1 MFKTRITEM
10 LGIEYPI
17 IQGGMMWLSTAELA
31 AAVSNAGGFGIIT
44 ALSCGSKEKLRA
56 EIRRCKELT
65 DKPFGINVSMLPR
78 LAAGDQT
85 EGYFDVIIEEG
96 VTGVETSGRNPE
108 PYLPRLKEAG
118 IKVIHKVPAVRFA
131 LKAEGVGVDAV
142 TLVGFECGG
151 LPGMDDVTTFILIQ
165 KATRMLGVPVVAG
178 GGIGDAKGFMAALA
192 LGAEGVLMGTRFMLT
207 RECVLHQQIKERLLQ
222 ATELDTVLVARSIQN
237 ASRVIK
243 NQPAMRVLE
252 MEQRNA
258 SLEELLTVINS
269 QASLKALHGGDPD
282 AGIIACGQ
290 VIGAIDDLKSV
301 QEVIDEI
308 VEGAQAIYRRFQ
320 EIGIG

>member
-17 IQGGMMWLSTAELA
+17 IQGGMLWLSTADLA

-56 EIRRCKELT
+56 EIRRCKDLT
-65 DKPFGINVSMLPR
+65 DKPFGVNVSMLPR
-78 LAAGDQT
+78 LSANDQT
-85 EGYFDVIIEEG
+85 EGYFGVIIEEG

-108 PYLPRLKEAG
+108 AYLPRLKEAG

-131 LKAEGVGVDAV
+131 RKAESVGVDAV

-165 KATRMLGVPVVAG
+165 KAASMLGIPVVAG
-178 GGIGDAKGFMAALA
+178 GGICDAKGFMAALA

-207 RECVLHQQIKERLLQ
+207 NECWAHPRIKERLLQ

-237 ASRVIK
+237 ASRAIK
-243 NQPAMRVLE
+243 NQAAMRALE
-252 MEQRNA
+252 MERRNA
-258 SLEELLTVINS
+258 TPEEFRTVINS
-269 QASLKALHGGDPD
+269 ESSLKALQEGDPD

-290 VIGAIDDLKSV
+290 VIGMIDDLKSV
-301 QEVIDEI
+301 REVIDEI
-308 VEGAQAIYRRFQ
+308 VEGAQAIYRRLR
-320 EIGIG
+320 EIGMG

>member
-17 IQGGMMWLSTAELA
+17 IQGGMLWLSTAELA

-56 EIRRCKELT
+56 EIRRCKDLT
-65 DKPFGINVSMLPR
+65 DKPFGVNVSILPR
-78 LAAGDQT
+78 LTANDQT
-85 EGYFDVIIEEG
+85 EGYFAVIIEEG

-108 PYLPRLKEAG
+108 PYLLRLKQAG

-131 LKAEGVGVDAV
+131 QKAEGVGVDAV

-165 KATRMLGVPVVAG
+165 KATSLLGIPVVAG
-178 GGIGDAKGFMAALA
+178 GGICDAKGFMAALA

-207 RECVLHQQIKERLLQ
+207 HECWAHPQIKERLLQ

-243 NQPAMRVLE
+243 NQAAMRALE
-252 MEQRNA
+252 MEQRKA
-258 SLEELLTVINS
+258 TLEELRTVINS
-269 QASLKALHGGDPD
+269 QSSLEALQDGDPD

-290 VIGAIDDLKSV
+290 VIGLIDDLKSV

-308 VEGAQAIYRRFQ
+308 VEGAQAIYRRLT
-320 EIGIG
+320 EIGMG